1 MNDTTDSKTRFQ
13 RKIEA
18 TFEKLDEIL
27 LGESETLKG
36 ERVFLTVFIYLPTGK
51 MRLALNYG
59 DMKILE
65 EILKEAKRQVNNR
78 SMHTPLTPT
87 TVQ

>member
-1 MNDTTDSKTRFQ
+1 MQDLTDSQIKFE
-13 RKIEA
+13 KKLEA
-18 TFEKLDEIL
+18 TFQELDVIL

-59 DMKILE
+59 EIKILE
-65 EILKEAKRQVNNR
+65 EILTEAKRQIKER
-78 SMHTPLTPT
+78 LMHTPSTPT
-87 TVQ
+87 TLQ